1 MSGSK
6 KVLIIDDDIDL
17 VEANKIVLE
26 ANGYTVLTAYNG
38 EDGLNMAKQEV
49 PDVIV
54 LDVSMEKKDE
64 GFYVSQRIR
73 STPGISKIPILMITA
88 IHKCTKLRFS
98 PQTDGEYLPVNEF
111 LDKPVDPHIL
121 ISLVEKWSNSS
132 QN

>member
-1 MSGSK
+1 MSTGAK
-6 KVLIIDDDIDL
+6 ITIIDDDVDL

-26 ANGYTVLTAYNG
+26 ANGYTVFTAYNG
-38 EDGLNMAKQEV
+38 EDGLNKAKQEV

-73 STPGISKIPILMITA
+73 STPGIAKTPILMISA

-111 LDKPVDPHIL
+111 LDKPVDPNIL
-121 ISLVEKWSNSS
+121 VSLVEKWSKSS

>member
-1 MSGSK
+1 MSGAK
-6 KVLIIDDDIDL
+6 KVLLIDDDIDL

-26 ANGYTVLTAYNG
+26 ANGYLVYTAYNG
-38 EDGLNMAKQEV
+38 EDGLKMAKQEI

-73 STPGISKIPILMITA
+73 STPGIAKIPILMVTA

-98 PQTDGEYLPVNEF
+98 PQSDGDYLPVNEF
-111 LDKPVDPHIL
+111 LDKPVDPDVL
-121 ISLVEKWSNSS
+121 LNLVEKWIKASKN
-132 QN
+132 

>member
-1 MSGSK
+1 MPGPK
-6 KVLIIDDDIDL
+6 KVLLIDDDVDL

-26 ANGYTVLTAYNG
+26 ANGYTVFTAYNG
-38 EDGLNMAKQEV
+38 EDGLNKAKQEV

-73 STPGISKIPILMITA
+73 STPGIAKIPILMISA

-98 PQTDGEYLPVNEF
+98 PHTDGEYLPVNEF
-111 LDKPVDPHIL
+111 LDKPVDPNIL
-121 ISLVEKWSNSS
+121 VNLVEKWSNLS

>member
-1 MSGSK
+1 MSKSK
-6 KVLIIDDDIDL
+6 KVLLVDDDVDL

-26 ANGYTVLTAYNG
+26 ANGYTVVTAYNG
-38 EDGLNMAKQEV
+38 EDGLNTAIKET
-49 PDVIV
+49 PDIII

-73 STPGISKIPILMITA
+73 SRPEIAKTPILMITA
-88 IHKCTKLRFS
+88 IHKCTKLKFS

-111 LDKPVDPHIL
+111 LDKPVDPSTL
-121 ISLVEKWSNSS
+121 LNLVEKWIKAS

>member
-1 MSGSK
+1 MSGLK
-6 KVLIIDDDIDL
+6 KVLLIDDDMDL

-26 ANGYTVLTAYNG
+26 ANGYTVFTAYNG
-38 EDGLNMAKQEV
+38 EDGLKMAKQEV

-73 STPGISKIPILMITA
+73 CTPEIAKIPILMVTA

-111 LDKPVDPHIL
+111 LDKPVDPNIL
-121 ISLVEKWSNSS
+121 ISLVEKWSKSS

>member
-1 MSGSK
+1 MSGAK
-6 KVLIIDDDIDL
+6 KVLLIDDDVDL

-38 EDGLNMAKQEV
+38 EDGLRVAQQEV

-54 LDVSMEKKDE
+54 LDVSMERKDE

-73 STPGISKIPILMITA
+73 NTPGIANTPILMVTA

-98 PQTDGEYLPVNEF
+98 PNTDGEYLPVNEF
-111 LDKPVDPHIL
+111 LDKPVDPNL
-121 ISLVEKWSNSS
+121 LVSLVEKWTKASN
-132 QN
+132 N

>member
-1 MSGSK
+1 MSDPK
-6 KVLIIDDDIDL
+6 KILLVDDDADL

-26 ANGYTVLTAYNG
+26 ANGYSVVTAYNG
-38 EDGLNMAKQEV
+38 EDGLKMALQEV

-73 STPGISKIPILMITA
+73 SLPQIAHIPILMITA
-88 IHKCTKLRFS
+88 IHKLTKMKFS

-111 LDKPVDPHIL
+111 LDKPVDPNIL
-121 ISLVEKWSNSS
+121 IQLVEKWTKRS
-132 QN
+132 

>member
-1 MSGSK
+1 MSGTK
-6 KVLIIDDDIDL
+6 KVLLIDDDIDL

-26 ANGYTVLTAYNG
+26 ANGFTVFTAYNG

-73 STPGISKIPILMITA
+73 CTPGIAKTPILMISA

-111 LDKPVDPHIL
+111 LDKPVDPNIL
-121 ISLVEKWSNSS
+121 VSLVEKWSKSS

>member
-1 MSGSK
+1 MSGPK
-6 KVLIIDDDIDL
+6 KVLLIDDDIDL

-38 EDGLNMAKQEV
+38 EDGLKVAKQEV

-73 STPGISKIPILMITA
+73 NTPGISKIPILMVTA

-121 ISLVEKWSNSS
+121 ISLVEKWSKAS